1 MQPAATYVHALNG
14 RLRIKVPEVKGDQ
27 ERAQEIENDFCL
39 ITGMKYVSANPV
51 TGNVLLVYDPQ
62 VLSQE
67 DILKFFYELGCFS
80 DAAGQQIGYVVPARQ
95 SHGIVEKI
103 TTTIASTLMEV
114 ALGRLVSI
122 LI

>member
-1 MQPAATYVHALNG
+1 
-14 RLRIKVPEVKGDQ
+14 
-27 ERAQEIENDFCL
+27 
-39 ITGMKYVSANPV
+39 
-51 TGNVLLVYDPQ
+51 LLVYDPQ